1 MRWRVGCSAWGASPV
16 LCPAVRGQRR
26 SFSPATTPARA
37 SPALKEKRFE
47 QLRRRGFKLPT
58 LDQLEAGRPEALEA
72 CAALSAQFAAAREE
86 SGDDSAGGFVSF
98 HPPMKRPAAQGAR
111 WAASGTQRTAKG
123 RAQILGAALV
133 LAPIL
138 GPVALL
144 LLVGVALCIG

>member
-98 HPPMKRPAAQGAR
+98 YPPPQRRPQPRAPAGAR
-111 WAASGTQRTAKG
+111 WGASRAQRTAGAQG
-123 RAQILGAALV
+123 RS
-133 LAPIL
+133 
-138 GPVALL
+138 
-144 LLVGVALCIG
+144 